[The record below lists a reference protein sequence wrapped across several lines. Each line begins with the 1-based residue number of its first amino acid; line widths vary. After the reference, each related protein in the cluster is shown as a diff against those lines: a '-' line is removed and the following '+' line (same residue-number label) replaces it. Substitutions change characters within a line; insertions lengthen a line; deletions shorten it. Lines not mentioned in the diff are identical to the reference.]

1 MNTKIIFI
9 TGSTCSG
16 KTSLQNYLLK
26 NISKEINLIKL
37 HTTRIKR
44 EEDKINSN
52 YIFDTLY
59 DLKDYI
65 ISDKIYEKIFYKTNY
80 GNWYYY
86 TLKEDIKKDKL
97 NIIAGSID
105 TLSRYYQNIFELDFD
120 ITIIPIYLYT
130 DYNTMKERY
139 NLREKDDKEMD
150 RRIIDDYIKYNSK
163 YSNFINSI
171 IPEDNIFKNTSN
183 IDKDLLF
190 KNILNRINEII

>member
-37 HTTRIKR
+37 HTTRNKR
-44 EEDKINSN
+44 EEDKVNSN
-52 YIFDTLY
+52 YIFDIEM

-120 ITIIPIYLYT
+120 VTIIPIYLYT
-130 DYNTMKERY
+130 DYNTIKKRY
-139 NLREKDDKEMD
+139 NSREKDNKEMN

-163 YSNFINSI
+163 YSNFINNI

-183 IDKDLLF
+183 TDKDILF